1 MYRAHTLSLS
11 VNHNKQKCSDGWR
24 FFSGNTDQTDRW
36 RKVFVLVPDHLAAVY
51 AMQYRKVLLLDLSK
65 DESRFRPEGITSR
78 RLIGSEPFPSSRVH
92 HGLCSYSTELIPQLV
107 TNFSSSFYV
116 VLTYR

>member
-1 MYRAHTLSLS
+1 MT
-11 VNHNKQKCSDGWR
+11 VNKEIH
-24 FFSGNTDQTDRW
+24 RW

-51 AMQYRKVLLLDLSK
+51 AIQYWKVLLLDVSK
-65 DESRFRPEGITSR
+65 DESRFRPERITSR

-107 TNFSSSFYV
+107 TIFSSSFYV
-116 VLTYR
+116 VLTYRRAVSSPGVAGGYFAIMDAKE